1 MDKFMDWMDQHVTPI
16 ASKLGSNVYLKAI
29 SGGFV
34 AIMSATIVGSIFTL
48 LGNLP
53 ITAWT
58 TFITNTGLNKIFALP
73 GQVTTDVI
81 ALYFVFFCAYNLA
94 RGFGVDGGGAGLA
107 CLVSFLLITGRDD
120 TGAAISTGFLGSR
133 GLFTAIIIALL
144 GARLFIWVVKKGWV
158 IKLPDSVPPNVS
170 ASFSALIPTGIVVLV
185 WLVVAG
191 IMKGTSY
198 GSLHNLIFTVI
209 QQNLMR
215 FVGNSIGAY
224 TFFQLM
230 TNLLWFFGLQGGNIV
245 GSITNP
251 IYTPL
256 SLENFAAYQAGAT
269 KMPYIISGAFAKSY
283 MSGGVGSMFGMAI
296 AMVLFCKSQQMKI
309 LGRISLPT
317 TMFFINEPL
326 LFGIPVVLNPLFF
339 IPLMLFTP
347 IFGLVT
353 YFLMKTGIVPTP
365 IGAQIPWTT
374 PPVFNGLIQGGSRPI
389 AMAIYEAISVV
400 ISAVVWYPF
409 VMIAD
414 RKALAEEQGLES
426 AD

>member
-1 MDKFMDWMDQHVTPI
+1 MDKFMNWMDVHVTPL
-16 ASKLGSNVYLKAI
+16 ASKLGSNAYLKAI

-34 AIMSATIVGSIFTL
+34 AVMSATIVGSIFTL

-58 TFITNTGLNKIFALP
+58 NFISSTGLNAILALP
-73 GQVTTDVI
+73 GQVTTDII
-81 ALYFVFFCAYNLA
+81 AMYFVFFCAYNLA
-94 RGFGVDGGGAGLA
+94 RTFGVDGGGAGLA
-107 CLVSFLLITGRDD
+107 CLVSFMLVTGRDE
-120 TGAAISTGFLGSR
+120 TGAISTGFLGSR

-144 GARLFIWVVKKGWV
+144 GARLFIYVVKKGWV

-170 ASFSALIPTGIVVLV
+170 ASFSALIPTGVVVLV
-185 WLVVAG
+185 WLIVAG
-191 IMKGTSY
+191 IMRGTSF
-198 GSLHNLIFTVI
+198 GTLHNLIFTVI

-215 FVGNSIGAY
+215 FVGNNVGAY
-224 TFFQLM
+224 VFFQLM
-230 TNLLWFFGLQGGNIV
+230 CNLLWFFGLHGGNIT

-269 KMPYIISGAFAKSY
+269 EMPYIITGAFSKSY

-296 AMVLFCKSQQMKI
+296 VMCLFCKSQQMKI
-309 LGRISLPT
+309 LGRLSLPT

-339 IPLMLFTP
+339 LPLMLFTP
-347 IFGLVT
+347 IMGIIT
-353 YFLMKTGIVPTP
+353 YFLMKVGIVPTP
-365 IGAQIPWTT
+365 IGAQIPWTM
-374 PPVFNGLIQGGSRPI
+374 PPVLNGLIQGGHRPI
-389 AMAIYEAISVV
+389 AMAIYEALTVV
-400 ISAVVWYPF
+400 ASGLVWYPF

-414 RKALAEEQGLES
+414 RQALREEQGLEN